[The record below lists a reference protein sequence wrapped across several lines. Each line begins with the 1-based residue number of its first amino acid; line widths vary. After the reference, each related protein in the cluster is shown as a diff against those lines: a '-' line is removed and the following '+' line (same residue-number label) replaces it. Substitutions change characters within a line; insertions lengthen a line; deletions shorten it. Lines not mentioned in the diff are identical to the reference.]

1 MADEPGQRHDSGRGR
16 DPGRVVRPYAITRGR
31 IRRVH
36 GELELETLITTTSRG
51 ISATRLPNEQ
61 RAIVLLCRD
70 LLSIAE
76 VAARLRL
83 PVEVVRTLVEDM
95 ADEGLVELHR
105 PSHRDDRPDLALL
118 ERVLYGLQNLPSTS
132 QSPLADRP
140 LP

>member
-1 MADEPGQRHDSGRGR
+1 MADQPGQGHDSGRGR

-36 GELELETLITTTSRG
+36 GDLELEALVTTTSRG

-61 RAIVLLCRD
+61 RSIVLLCRD

-76 VAARLRL
+76 IAARLRL
-83 PVEVVRTLVEDM
+83 PVEVIRTLVEDM

-105 PSHRDDRPDLALL
+105 PHRDDRPDLALL
-118 ERVLYGLQNLPSTS
+118 ERVLYGLQNLPSTTS
-132 QSPLADRP
+132 
-140 LP
+140 

>member
-1 MADEPGQRHDSGRGR
+1 MEQQPGQRHDSGRGR

-36 GELELETLITTTSRG
+36 GELELELEALVTTTSRG

-61 RAIVLLCRD
+61 RSIVLLCRD

-83 PVEVVRTLVEDM
+83 PVEVIRTLVEDM
-95 ADEGLVELHR
+95 ADDGLVELHR
-105 PSHRDDRPDLALL
+105 PSHHDDRPDLALL
-118 ERVLYGLQNLPSTS
+118 ERVLYGLQHLPTPAS
-132 QSPLADRP
+132 
-140 LP
+140 